1 MASQYAFARALAR
14 VRLLALAL
22 AGLLA
27 PLAASRDAA
36 ANGRPPG
43 TSTIH
48 FRRGQEREIA
58 AGMSFGLLL
67 SRDNGATWS
76 WMCETAVGYGGTY
89 DPDYEFTSTGALFAT
104 TFTGLK
110 VQRDGCV
117 FQPQSGANFVSTI
130 TQGTDGRLYYG
141 AAEPA
146 QSGSPGDAK
155 IYRSATDGATWV
167 PSTMP
172 PGMVGDWWS
181 SLEVAPSSPSRLY
194 LSGYRFVSS
203 PSGNVKQFLLFRSDD
218 AGDTW
223 QQLPTTQLATMP
235 NSTIEIAGISYT
247 DPDLVFARVKLADN
261 SISDAIYRSADAGA
275 TWTTTPIL
283 TKASSI
289 SFLVR
294 RSGELLAATQTL
306 GAVRSTDNGVTWLDL
321 ASPPH
326 INCLAENGAGEVWAC
341 TQNYGGVQAMADGYG
356 IMKSTDL
363 ATWSPVLR
371 YQDIKAPVACPE
383 GTPQRQSCDLELWC
397 GLCSQLGCQ
406 SGRPECAPVTEPV
419 PDGGGGGGKGCCES
433 SATAAPGALLLVIGV
448 GVLLLRRPRRPRR

>member
-1 MASQYAFARALAR
+1 MPSQYALARALA
-14 VRLLALAL
+14 LS
-22 AGLLA
+22 GLLA
-27 PLAASRDAA
+27 SLVASHDAA

-43 TSTIH
+43 TSTLH

-67 SRDNGATWS
+67 SKDNGATWY

-89 DPDYEFTSTGALFAT
+89 DPDYELTSTGALFAT
-104 TFTGLK
+104 TFNGLK
-110 VQRDGCV
+110 VQRDGCL
-117 FQPQSGANFVSTI
+117 FQQQSGANFVSTI
-130 TQGTDGRLYYG
+130 TQGSDGKLYYG

-155 IYRSATDGATWV
+155 IYRSADDGVTWA
-167 PSTMP
+167 PSTSP

-223 QQLPTTQLATMP
+223 TQLPTTQLATMP

-247 DPDLVFARVKLADN
+247 DPNVVFARVKLADN
-261 SISDAIYRSADAGA
+261 SISDAIYRSTDAGA
-275 TWTTTPIL
+275 TWTLIL
-283 TKASSI
+283 TKSSSI

-294 RSGELLAATQTL
+294 RQTGELVAATQTL
-306 GAVRSTDNGVTWLDL
+306 GAVRSTDNGATWIDL
-321 ASPPH
+321 VSPPH
-326 INCLAENGAGEVWAC
+326 INCLAENSAREVWAC
-341 TQNYGGVQAMADGYG
+341 TQNYGGVQSMSDGAG

-363 ATWSPVLR
+363 ATWTPVLR
-371 YQDIKAPVACPE
+371 YQDIKAPVACPD

-406 SGRPECAPVTEPV
+406 SGRPECAPVTG
-419 PDGGGGGGKGCCES
+419 PDAGGVGGGGGGKGCCES
-433 SATAAPGALLLVIGV
+433 SVTAAPGALLLVIGV
-448 GVLLLRRPRRPRR
+448 GVVLLRRPRRRRR

>member
-1 MASQYAFARALAR
+1 MASQYAFARAR
-14 VRLLALAL
+14 VRSLALAL
-22 AGLLA
+22 CGLLA
-27 PLAASRDAA
+27 SLVMGHDAA

-43 TSTIH
+43 TSTLH

-67 SRDNGATWS
+67 SRDNGATWY

-89 DPDYEFTSTGALFAT
+89 DPDYEFTSTGALLAT

-117 FQPQSGANFVSTI
+117 FQPQSGASFVSTI

-155 IYRSATDGATWV
+155 IYRSEDDGVTWT
-167 PSTMP
+167 PSTSP

-203 PSGNVKQFLLFRSDD
+203 PSGNVKTFLLFRSDD

-223 QQLPTTQLATMP
+223 TPLPTTQLATMP

-247 DPDLVFARVKLADN
+247 DPNLVYARVKLADN

-283 TKASSI
+283 TKAGSI

-306 GAVRSTDNGVTWLDL
+306 GAVRSTDNGATWVDL

-326 INCLAENGAGEVWAC
+326 IGCLAENAAREVWAC
-341 TQNYGGVQAMADGYG
+341 TQNYGGMQGLGDGFG

-363 ATWSPVLR
+363 AAWSPVLK
-371 YQDIKAPVACPE
+371 YQDIKAPVACPD
-383 GTPQRQSCDLELWC
+383 GTAQRQSCDLELWC

-406 SGRPECAPVTEPV
+406 SGRPECAPVTV
-419 PDGGGGGGKGCCES
+419 PDGGDGGGGKGCCES
-433 SATAAPGALLLVIGV
+433 SAATAPGALLLAIGV